1 MRLVL
6 LAFGLV
12 PLTTMGLA
20 GFAAQR
26 TAVETRMRNVL
37 EAMVKNR
44 RATVELFLEEKRRQ
58 LELVAAALPVAD
70 LVKPRVI
77 EAMRDGLRSE
87 HGGIVDLGVIG
98 DSGRHVAYV
107 GPYKLQDLDYSGQP
121 WFEQVMV
128 RDHYESDIFMGYRRF
143 PHIVMAVK
151 KREGGRTW
159 ILRATIDTDLLSD
172 LVREGGLESGA
183 DVFVLNRAGE
193 YQTKYSE
200 AHRLMERAD
209 IAVPP
214 VHSGI
219 RVTELTGQGSREF
232 MATAWLRGNTWVL
245 VARQRVPGVTALVSS
260 NPLMAIVFVFG
271 LLLVPPLSEWVARHR
286 LSQIRALERERADL
300 YQSVAQSEKLATIGR
315 MAASV
320 AHDINNPV
328 AIIQEQV
335 GVLMDG
341 LGPDGGGVA
350 HAELRER
357 LQKVLT
363 QVQRSRN
370 VTHRLL
376 GFARRLGSDVG
387 PVDVAQ
393 ALNDTVG
400 FLEKDAE
407 ASNIRIHREY
417 DPDAPIIRSSA
428 AQMQQVF
435 LNLINNAVEAVTRD
449 GQIRLS
455 VRPAGGGV
463 EVAVADDGPGIPEP
477 LRARIFD
484 PFVSTKTGS
493 TRNAGLGLAICRET
507 MGALGGRL
515 ELKGD
520 SERGATF
527 IAWFPLAP
535 PGESG
540 APGGDPA

>member
-1 MRLVL
+1 MTTDRGSGPYRRLAGQMRLVL

-87 HGGIVDLGVIG
+87 HGGIVDLGVID

-193 YQTKYSE
+193 YPDEVLGGAPPDGAGRYCGAAGAFGNTGD
-200 AHRLMERAD
+200 RVDRAGL
-209 IAVPP
+209 
-214 VHSGI
+214 SGI
-219 RVTELTGQGSREF
+219 HGDRLASWQHMGTRRAPARPRGQRWS
-232 MATAWLRGNTWVL
+232 
-245 VARQRVPGVTALVSS
+245 
-260 NPLMAIVFVFG
+260 
-271 LLLVPPLSEWVARHR
+271 
-286 LSQIRALERERADL
+286 
-300 YQSVAQSEKLATIGR
+300 
-315 MAASV
+315 
-320 AHDINNPV
+320 
-328 AIIQEQV
+328 
-335 GVLMDG
+335 
-341 LGPDGGGVA
+341 
-350 HAELRER
+350 
-357 LQKVLT
+357 
-363 QVQRSRN
+363 
-370 VTHRLL
+370 
-376 GFARRLGSDVG
+376 
-387 PVDVAQ
+387 
-393 ALNDTVG
+393 
-400 FLEKDAE
+400 
-407 ASNIRIHREY
+407 
-417 DPDAPIIRSSA
+417 APT
-428 AQMQQVF
+428 
-435 LNLINNAVEAVTRD
+435 L
-449 GQIRLS
+449 
-455 VRPAGGGV
+455 
-463 EVAVADDGPGIPEP
+463 
-477 LRARIFD
+477 
-484 PFVSTKTGS
+484 
-493 TRNAGLGLAICRET
+493 
-507 MGALGGRL
+507 
-515 ELKGD
+515 
-520 SERGATF
+520 
-527 IAWFPLAP
+527 
-535 PGESG
+535 
-540 APGGDPA
+540 